1 MKIIY
6 LLSGPGTKE
15 GFSKEIKDVLKKD
28 LKNKKQI
35 TFIASSPDNYSKND
49 LYVYGDGDKVTGMKN
64 HLKEV
69 TTLDNINILDS
80 RVSADAGK
88 KLILSSEIVYLLGG
102 DPQSQLKYLQD
113 NGYDKALEEYQGII
127 LGTSAG
133 AMNLAVDAYYSK
145 DEDYD
150 KSFFYKGVGIV
161 DITVDPHF
169 DIDNFEQ
176 VSEDKKYSNTRVIIG
191 LPNESAIR
199 IDNNE
204 VTYINKCFIFNKGKF
219 KEESNEEN

>member
-1 MKIIY
+1 
-6 LLSGPGTKE
+6 
-15 GFSKEIKDVLKKD
+15 LKKD